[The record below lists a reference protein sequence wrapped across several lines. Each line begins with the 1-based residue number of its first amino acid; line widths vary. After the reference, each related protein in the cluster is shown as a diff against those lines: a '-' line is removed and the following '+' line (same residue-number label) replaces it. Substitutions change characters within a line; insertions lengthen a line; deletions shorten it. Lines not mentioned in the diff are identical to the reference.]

1 MGEQRIQKRQQRIH
15 VVKRRSPIPLGYEK
29 IVLLFENQLVQ
40 YAKVKFC
47 TISLDAAKRIRIKTG
62 INALEIFNQQRVTE
76 TNFIVIDY
84 IPMVTDT
91 SSKNRPAVDDFSYD
105 EAPGE
110 IQRLLCIVSFS
121 ILSTPQENIAPNPS
135 MNAPRN
141 FPCGVKKER
150 PTLLSVHSR
159 INWGLAPIYPKQTIP
174 SILCIGI
181 RNFSTL
187 FILTTT
193 LSPSRRRYDSGVVT
207 YNVFSNFLMDEEPL
221 N

>member
-15 VVKRRSPIPLGYEK
+15 VVKRRSPISLSDEK
-29 IVLLFENQLVQ
+29 IVFLLENQLVQ

-121 ILSTPQENIAPNPS
+121 ILSTPQEHIAPDPS
-135 MNAPRN
+135 MNAPQKFSVRRQKREADIIVGTQPHQLGAGPHISKADYTFKIMYRN
-141 FPCGVKKER
+141 AKFFSVIDFNDNI
-150 PTLLSVHSR
+150 LSLPEK
-159 INWGLAPIYPKQTIP
+159 I
-174 SILCIGI
+174 
-181 RNFSTL
+181 
-187 FILTTT
+187 
-193 LSPSRRRYDSGVVT
+193 
-207 YNVFSNFLMDEEPL
+207 
-221 N
+221 